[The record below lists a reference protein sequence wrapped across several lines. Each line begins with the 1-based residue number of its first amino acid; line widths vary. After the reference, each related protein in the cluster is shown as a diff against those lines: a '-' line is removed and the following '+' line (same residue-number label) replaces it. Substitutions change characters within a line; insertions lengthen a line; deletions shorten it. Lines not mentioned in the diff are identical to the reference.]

1 VIDRVVVAWF
11 FLGMKFLHLLSIGL
25 IVFIIGCASAGRK
38 LDPQAVNSLK
48 EGMTI
53 SQVEKLIGPP
63 EHISTAEGGK
73 TYYMYF
79 HGSAGGAFGYV
90 KGKSHRLNL
99 TFTHSRLTH
108 IDKAITHQ
116 SGFMSV
122 KTDKVEAG
130 KYSDSDR
137 VPQKAISP
145 EPTKINPAYSNSYED
160 KKNQLLDMYL
170 QKEITKEEYFEL
182 RRELDKTK

>member
-1 VIDRVVVAWF
+1 MGWF
-11 FLGMKFLHLLSIGL
+11 SSGMNFLHLLSIGL

-38 LDPQAVNSLK
+38 LDPQAVNRLK

-53 SQVEKLIGPP
+53 SQVEQLIGPP

-79 HGSAGGAFGYV
+79 HGSASGAFGYV

-99 TFTHSRLTH
+99 TFTGSRLTH
-108 IDKAITHQ
+108 IDKAISHQ

-122 KTDKVEAG
+122 KTDKVESG
-130 KYSDSDR
+130 KYSDSDSVQRKPAASLPTR
-137 VPQKAISP
+137 VNSSP
-145 EPTKINPAYSNSYED
+145 SDSYED
-160 KKNQLLDMYL
+160 KKKQLLDMYL